1 MTAVLSTGA
10 IAVLLALAAW
20 MFGSFVLRWGGAFL
34 GLMSL
39 IGLATNGDPLMFWGL
54 IPAAICWV
62 AGHWLYERRHGG
74 YKSMLAAELLERLA
88 GRGRPQAF

>member
-10 IAVLLALAAW
+10 IVVLLALAGW
-20 MFGSFVLRWGGAFL
+20 MFGSF
-34 GLMSL
+34 
-39 IGLATNGDPLMFWGL
+39 
-54 IPAAICWV
+54 
-62 AGHWLYERRHGG
+62 YERRHGG